1 MEISLIIITFEYKSK
16 LLGNTEADG
25 TNGILKNE
33 TIVSISNAINKF
45 QRNKCNRNCHSRKK
59 IYFIYFE

>member
-33 TIVSISNAINKF
+33 TIVVPLKYLSNF
-45 QRNKCNRNCHSRKK
+45 GDHMKCR
-59 IYFIYFE
+59 